1 MANVILME
9 KAAITSNTPGTA
21 VNLDGSKKTISLQA
35 DGYGTGGKFVLKGN
49 ANVTGTDAGDSDYIT
64 ISEYTA
70 NTILEMDRLPAGW
83 KVRVDV
89 EISSGTMTNA
99 LAVMG
104 G

>member
-1 MANVILME
+1 M
-9 KAAITSNTPGTA
+9 
-21 VNLDGSKKTISLQA
+21 DGGKTTISLQA
-35 DGYGTGGKFVLKGN
+35 DGYGTNGKFVLKGN
-49 ANVTGTDAGDSDYIT
+49 ANVTGADAGDSDYIT